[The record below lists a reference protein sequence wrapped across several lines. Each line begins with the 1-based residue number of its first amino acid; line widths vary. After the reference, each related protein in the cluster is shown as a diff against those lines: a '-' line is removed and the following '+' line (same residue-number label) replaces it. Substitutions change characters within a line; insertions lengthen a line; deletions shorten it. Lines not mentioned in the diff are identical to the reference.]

1 MKRFMTLYILYL
13 AIAFFLVDFA
23 PMREALHIESFYNS
37 FIASLS
43 ASFIQMLGIAV
54 TATNDTLHLPHA
66 DMIIK
71 FGCNGLEAVLIYLA
85 GVFAYPTKL
94 KSKIIYGILGTV
106 ILEVINIAR
115 IALLAWTIEYYP
127 KYFDLMHTYVTQS
140 VMIVLAFLAF
150 LFYLQRVSDAKTAA

>member
-1 MKRFMTLYILYL
+1 MKKFVTLYVLYL
-13 AIAFFLVDFA
+13 AIAFFLVDFE
-23 PMREALHIESFYNS
+23 PMRKALHIESFYNS

-43 ASFIQMLGIAV
+43 AFFIHMLGIVV

-85 GVFAYPTKL
+85 GVFAYPAKSKL
-94 KSKIIYGILGTV
+94 KIIYGIFGTI

-115 IALLAWTIEYYP
+115 IALLAWTIEHYP
-127 KYFDLMHTYVTQS
+127 KYFELMHTYLTQS
-140 VMIVLAFLAF
+140 IMIVLAFLAF
-150 LFYLQRVSDAKTAA
+150 LFYLQRVSDEKPSA